1 MKVGGFDV
9 SKIVF
14 AALVVIASCPAAVAA
29 DYDVAWQASRRYHP
43 QAFADFCHVERCDP
57 AGCRIVDLCRC
68 PARYTCRGLYD
79 AYGPFGGYAF
89 MSTYTRY

>member
-1 MKVGGFDV
+1 V

-14 AALVVIASCPAAVAA
+14 AALVVIVSCQAAVAA
-29 DYDVAWQASRRYHP
+29 DYDVAWQASRRYQP
-43 QAFADFCHVERCDP
+43 QAFADFCHVERCGP
-57 AGCRIVDLCRC
+57 NGCRIVDICHC

-89 MSTYTRY
+89 MSAYTRY